1 MCSCCLWGGVWFS
14 AGKADLGDDGAH
26 STNEKL
32 DLSNYISG
40 MVILSSR

>member
-1 MCSCCLWGGVWFS
+1 MFFYCLWEEVLDF
-14 AGKADLGDDGAH
+14 DTCLTLGDDGAH

-40 MVILSSR
+40 NNLS